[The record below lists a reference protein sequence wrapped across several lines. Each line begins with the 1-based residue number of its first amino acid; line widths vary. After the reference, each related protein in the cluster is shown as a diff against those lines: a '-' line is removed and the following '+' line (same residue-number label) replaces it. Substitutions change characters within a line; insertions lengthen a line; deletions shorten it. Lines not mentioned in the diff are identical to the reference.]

1 MEEKITIE
9 LESKIDL
16 MLILGALAKAQQV
29 YGIVDPRYTDL
40 RKRLNQQAIKLS
52 PEIENVE

>member
-1 MEEKITIE
+1 
-9 LESKIDL
+9 

-29 YGIVDPRYTDL
+29 YGIVDPRYVDL

>member
-1 MEEKITIE
+1 
-9 LESKIDL
+9 
-16 MLILGALAKAQQV
+16 MLILGALVKAQQV

-52 PEIENVE
+52 PEVENVE